1 MSGIRKWGKS
11 CKIAPSLSIG
21 LFLSGKFAGT
31 QFISQA
37 KLRAVITLCGPS
49 QVLFHLVHYIAETL
63 RWWSVFFLIEL
74 FRSLAS
80 LFIGSGV
87 LDPAGT
93 VSWQLIVKFSGI
105 LWTSCEHHQHWK
117 VWHINVSTTFK
128 QATLKPSTINT
139 PNASLPN
146 HFTIIC
152 ALKTMEGDSTC
163 LVETVHDSPLLH
175 SLLPTLWTVVSP
187 W

>member
-37 KLRAVITLCGPS
+37 KLRAVITLCRPS

-105 LWTSCEHHQHWK
+105 FWAGWCMLELEMGHCWSIYTTEINKCYESVLLLLQEPFVKYLLTQHW
-117 VWHINVSTTFK
+117 W
-128 QATLKPSTINT
+128 
-139 PNASLPN
+139 
-146 HFTIIC
+146 
-152 ALKTMEGDSTC
+152 
-163 LVETVHDSPLLH
+163 
-175 SLLPTLWTVVSP
+175 
-187 W
+187 